1 MLTTAV
7 THHKMRHGAD
17 QSAAFCYSYCICF
30 SKSYQCFG
38 IKLADVVDNALIC
51 MQTVNEKKDS
61 YRFRFQLRQTVISRY
76 TDYAVGSSVI

>member
-1 MLTTAV
+1 MVLIRALHSA
-7 THHKMRHGAD
+7 THIAY
-17 QSAAFCYSYCICF
+17 AFQKVS
-30 SKSYQCFG
+30 
-38 IKLADVVDNALIC
+38 IKLANVVDNALIC